1 LNKYLR
7 AGQIEK
13 LKNFKLW
20 VDQKLPKQL
29 KPVLN
34 YTLGWLSPELLGT
47 GFSILKQTD
56 GSMSAQIPFL
66 QINKD
71 FQNQIHQGLV
81 INAGFEMIRTFL
93 NEYFLGHGYQFLKTE
108 STIQKK
114 TIWASD
120 LNLEMNVDLED
131 FEQQFISFQKNK
143 SAEFTFIIVLKTED
157 LKKTDSIQ
165 YKIEMQK
172 INLLS

>member
-1 LNKYLR
+1 MNKYLR

-13 LKNFKLW
+13 LKTFKIW
-20 VDQKLPKQL
+20 ADQKLPNQL

-34 YTLGWLSPELLGT
+34 YTLGWLSPDLLGT

-56 GSMSAQIPFL
+56 GLISAQIPFL

-81 INAGFEMIRTFL
+81 VNAGFEMIRTFL
-93 NEYFLGHGYQFLKTE
+93 NEHFLSQGYQFLKTQT
-108 STIQKK
+108 TILKK
-114 TIWASD
+114 TMWTSD
-120 LNLEMNVDLED
+120 LNLKMSVDLES
-131 FEQQFISFQKNK
+131 FEQQFILFQKSK
-143 SAEFTFIIVLKTED
+143 SADFEFDISLQIGDSKITD
-157 LKKTDSIQ
+157 LIQ
-165 YKIEMQK
+165 YKIEIQK